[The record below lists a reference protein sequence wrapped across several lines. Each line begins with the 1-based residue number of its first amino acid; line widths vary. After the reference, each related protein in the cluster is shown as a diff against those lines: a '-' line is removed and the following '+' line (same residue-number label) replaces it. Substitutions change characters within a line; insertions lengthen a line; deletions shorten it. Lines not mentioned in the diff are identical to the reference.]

1 MLLSSLAVAAPLD
14 RRARRTKTETVV
26 TTVFSTVTVY
36 DDEPAPTSSQ
46 GLFYEQPASSAV
58 AASSTAVYVAPA
70 PSSPAAAPQSSA
82 PAAVPAAVPATSAPV
97 VQPAA
102 TSAAP
107 APVVPAVS
115 SAAPVVTPTPTPAPA
130 APVTPATSAAPAAPV
145 STSPASSPS
154 TPSTGGYSG
163 DLTMYNGYGGYGA
176 CGTVLND
183 SDVFVALSKGVFGD
197 STYNAATGDATNPW
211 CGATITVTAN
221 GKTVSAKVVD
231 RCAGCAGE
239 YDVDGSPAFY
249 SALGL
254 DASAPGRSKCTWSKS
269 S

>member
-1 MLLSSLAVAAPLD
+1 MKTSTFLASMLLSSLAVAAPLD
-14 RRARRTKTETVV
+14 RRARRTKTEIVT

-36 DDEPAPTSSQ
+36 DGEPAPTSSQ

-58 AASSTAVYVAPA
+58 AASSTAGYVAPA

-82 PAAVPAAVPATSAPV
+82 PAAVPATSAPAV
-97 VQPAA
+97 QQPAA

-107 APVVPAVS
+107 AVT
-115 SAAPVVTPTPTPAPA
+115 SAAPVVSP

-145 STSPASSPS
+145 YSQPASSP
-154 TPSTGGYSG
+154 PSTGSDTTYSG

-183 SDVFVALSKGVFGD
+183 SDIFVALSKGIFGE

-211 CGATITVTAN
+211 CKATIAITAN
-221 GKTVSAKVVD
+221 GKTVNAPVVD
-231 RCAGCAGE
+231 RCAGCAGAD
-239 YDVDGSPAFY
+239 DVDASPALY

-254 DASAPGRSKCTWSKS
+254 DASAPGRSKATWVKVS
-269 S
+269 